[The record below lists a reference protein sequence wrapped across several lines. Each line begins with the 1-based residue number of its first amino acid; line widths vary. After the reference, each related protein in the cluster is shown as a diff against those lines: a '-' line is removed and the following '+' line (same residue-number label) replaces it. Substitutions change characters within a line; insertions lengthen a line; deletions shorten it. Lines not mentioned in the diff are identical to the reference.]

1 MSNLNQ
7 PLKYARQGQ
16 RVSAQGWNDI
26 LAALKILGIGTRPE
40 FWLQVDG
47 YNNTGAFI
55 PPYSAFSVKVG
66 TVANSTGGRPQ
77 PIIEAEKGGGT
88 FLATNGAGAIADGV
102 AAPIQII
109 QGDTPVPVTVTNG
122 TTLVVGSNC
131 GPTSST
137 WDISTDGK
145 GLYSLSSM
153 TGTGSNRAYVIAA
166 KSETAVLTG
175 SSNGSITAFSGTE
188 PGTGT
193 VDRYS
198 FDGTDVSDSGTD
210 DTVYNLFSVLIPTGT
225 NVTYMVGESG
235 YYWIVSADC

>member
-1 MSNLNQ
+1 MTNFSQNFKQ
-7 PLKYARQGQ
+7 ARQGQ

-26 LAALKILGIGTRPE
+26 LSALKILGIGTRPE

-47 YNNTGAFI
+47 LNSTGEVI
-55 PPYSAFSVKVG
+55 PPYSVFSIKAG
-66 TVANSTGGRPQ
+66 TLANSTGNRPQ
-77 PIIEAEKGGGT
+77 PIIEAEQGGGT
-88 FLATNGAGAIADGV
+88 FLATNGAGAIADGA

-109 QGDTPVPVTVTNG
+109 QGDTPVPVIVTSG

-166 KSETAVLTG
+166 KPEGNVLIGTADG
-175 SSNGSITAFSGTE
+175 EITAFFGT
-188 PGTGT
+188 T
-193 VDRYS
+193 
-198 FDGTDVSDSGTD
+198 
-210 DTVYNLFSVLIPTGT
+210 
-225 NVTYMVGESG
+225 
-235 YYWIVSADC
+235 A